1 MILTPRQEEARDVLN
16 GPAKHILLEGG
27 SRSGKT
33 ALTVRNVVLRALKA
47 PNSRHLITRFHFKDS
62 RKRSGWTRCPS

>member
-33 ALTVRNVVLRALKA
+33 ALTVRNVVPYEGAEA
-47 PNSRHLITRFHFKDS
+47 TRVVVV
-62 RKRSGWTRCPS
+62 RS